1 MELQTFVQ
9 RSLIIFAI
17 LLCYY
22 QSWVGAVDC
31 EQEPYNPA
39 CRGSQARKR
48 LTPLPV
54 MRSSNCDDGDCRLP
68 MKFLIAILDVSY
80 ASRLM
85 AEIEQNLLE
94 SGSQSVLNL
103 LSDYA
108 GLCSVTN
115 LLA

>member
-1 MELQTFVQ
+1 MFVG

-22 QSWVGAVDC
+22 QSWVEAVDC

-54 MRSSNCDDGDCRLP
+54 MRSLNCEDGDCKLP
-68 MKFLIAILDVSY
+68 RMKFLIAILDDTPY
-80 ASRLM
+80 N
-85 AEIEQNLLE
+85 EIHPSN
-94 SGSQSVLNL
+94 SVHGRKGRMRTDEMKDVYLD
-103 LSDYA
+103 DY
-108 GLCSVTN
+108 
-115 LLA
+115 

>member
-1 MELQTFVQ
+1 MTVTFVQ

-68 MKFLIAILDVSY
+68 MKFLIAILDPSY
-80 ASRLM
+80 EVHPSNYVHPRKGRM
-85 AEIEQNLLE
+85 RIDE
-94 SGSQSVLNL
+94 SKDVYLD
-103 LSDYA
+103 DY
-108 GLCSVTN
+108 
-115 LLA
+115 

>member
-1 MELQTFVQ
+1 MTVTFVQ

-54 MRSSNCDDGDCRLP
+54 MRSNCEDCKIP
-68 MKFLIAILDVSY
+68 KMKFFFAVLDEPSY
-80 ASRLM
+80 NEVHPSY
-85 AEIEQNLLE
+85 N
-94 SGSQSVLNL
+94 SVHARKGRMRIDEAKDAYLD
-103 LSDYA
+103 DY
-108 GLCSVTN
+108 
-115 LLA
+115 

>member
-1 MELQTFVQ
+1 TFVQ

-54 MRSSNCDDGDCRLP
+54 MRSLNCEDGDCRLP
-68 MKFLIAILDVSY
+68 RMKFLIAILDDVSKSFRY
-80 ASRLM
+80 
-85 AEIEQNLLE
+85 
-94 SGSQSVLNL
+94 
-103 LSDYA
+103 SD
-108 GLCSVTN
+108 
-115 LLA
+115 